1 MTTRVKIFDNRSISG
16 LENQINNDIEIM
28 EEHYSDLK
36 IDIKYSSNLKPYERR
51 DETKNPSGFTY
62 YHSVMIVYTFTGKW
76 VGE

>member
-1 MTTRVKIFDNRSISG
+1 
-16 LENQINNDIEIM
+16 M